1 MYRAIFF
8 VKCKHT
14 INTYNVHVI
23 FEFRLQVLRT
33 IFFCSIGSVVFL
45 FTYLLKQHT
54 GPCPLWHC
62 NHVTIDQSQAS
73 FFPAFPTKSDGFWR
87 NVWSTCSTVVLLGTV
102 CEVFFFWFRFFFC
115 CFFFLGKSFIVCHQF
130 KICLYEIWSFFK
142 KELNS
147 RMLSFSFHKTWNDHR
162 WLVPF
167 ENFKIL
173 CKHRS
178 ASSFPSQFTMWLFC
192 FYHRSISISHQ
203 VIKVVDGL
211 FIILH
216 SQSFV
221 EAVDSFCVLGCENWR
236 HESVH
241 SIC

>member
-102 CEVFFFWFRFFFC
+102 CEVFFFGFGFFFVV
-115 CFFFLGKSFIVCHQF
+115 FFFS
-130 KICLYEIWSFFK
+130 ES
-142 KELNS
+142 
-147 RMLSFSFHKTWNDHR
+147 LSLSAIS
-162 WLVPF
+162 L
-167 ENFKIL
+167 
-173 CKHRS
+173 RS
-178 ASSFPSQFTMWLFC
+178 AFMKFEAFLKKNSTVACYLSVFTRLGMTTDDLCHSKISKSYANIVRLPASPHNSLCGFSV
-192 FYHRSISISHQ
+192 SIIAASAFR
-203 VIKVVDGL
+203 IK
-211 FIILH
+211 
-216 SQSFV
+216 
-221 EAVDSFCVLGCENWR
+221 W
-236 HESVH
+236 
-241 SIC
+241 